1 MNKLAHIDTWIFDLD
16 NTLYPPSCKLFDQ
29 IAERMNEYI
38 IAKMGVSREEAIK
51 LRYVYFKKYG
61 TTLRGL
67 MLEHGWEPDPYLQYV
82 HEIDYAAVRLAPEL
96 TDAINN
102 LPGRKLVFT
111 AGTRAHARNVLK
123 NLGCADIF
131 EDIFDISD
139 AQFIPKPSQEP
150 YDLFLKRHGIAPKT
164 SIFFEDIADNLI
176 VPRAMGMT
184 TVLVGDDQ
192 DDALLP
198 AHVDYVTA
206 DLAAFLNGALT

>member
-1 MNKLAHIDTWIFDLD
+1 MSKLAHIDTWIFDLD

-29 IAERMNEYI
+29 IAEKMNEYI

-67 MLEHGWEPDPYLQYV
+67 MIEHGWEPEPYLDYV
-82 HEIDYAAVRLAPEL
+82 HEIDYNAVELAPEL
-96 TDAINN
+96 ADAITK

-123 NLGCADIF
+123 NLGCMDIF
-131 EDIFDISD
+131 EDIFDIGD

-150 YDLFLKRHGIAPKT
+150 YDLFLKRHGIEPTT
-164 SIFFEDIADNLI
+164 SIFFEDIAENLI
-176 VPRAMGMT
+176 VPRAMGMK
-184 TVLVGDDQ
+184 TVLVGQADE
-192 DDALLP
+192 ALLP

-206 DLAAFLNGALT
+206 DLAAFLNGALK

>member
-1 MNKLAHIDTWIFDLD
+1 MSKLTHIDTWIFDLD

-38 IAKMGVSREEAIK
+38 IAKMGVSREEAVK

-67 MLEHGWEPDPYLQYV
+67 MIEHGWEPHPYLEYV
-82 HEIDYAAVRLAPEL
+82 HEIDYDAVVLQPEL
-96 TDAINN
+96 SDAIAK

-139 AQFIPKPSQEP
+139 AQFIPKPSAEP
-150 YDLFLKRHGIAPKT
+150 YDLFLKHHGIEPRR

-184 TVLVGDDQ
+184 TVLVGDQ
-192 DDALLP
+192 DETLLP

-206 DLAAFLNGALT
+206 DLAQFLNGALK